1 MSNSTYPTLAVT
13 IPLYNT
19 LIDHVEDT
27 ISSDEIDSIIIAA
40 AEACKEKLLE
50 YYNRTNES
58 YLIATILD
66 PRLKIQYYKDNNW
79 GDELVA
85 ENKNM

>member
-19 LIDHVEDT
+19 LIDYVENT
-27 ISSDEIDSIIIAA
+27 ISFNKIDSIIIAV
-40 AEACKEKLLE
+40 AEACKKKLLE

-79 GDELVA
+79 KDELVA
-85 ENKNM
+85 ENKNI

>member
-1 MSNSTYPTLAVT
+1 MSNSIYPTFAVT

-19 LIDHVEDT
+19 LVNHIEDT
-27 ISSDEIDSIIIAA
+27 ISSYKIDLIIVAT
-40 AEACKEKLLE
+40 AEAYKEKLLE

-66 PRLKIQYYKDNNW
+66 PRLKIQYYKNNNW
-79 GDELVA
+79 GDELVVG
-85 ENKNM
+85 NKNI